1 MKLTLYFATLF
12 FGLQAIPSLAQSTVP
27 QSPNY
32 QVMPETPSVSLP
44 VNAPIPAIPPPA
56 VLPNFTGKVATV
68 TKIYP
73 IVEQRHQAL
82 TMLYR
87 EALDVLRQD
96 PAAADI
102 PECPGGSP
110 ASGEICIRTAK
121 KSDKATSEQKSGDS
135 KKEADKK
142 IAALEAARKG
152 VPVPETDKIVP
163 PPVEARKVA
172 ILFGN
177 NAYSDKIP
185 PLETPIGDVQEIGK
199 VLHDRF
205 GYEVRIVKDA
215 KKADMVTALNQ
226 IGSETKF
233 GDSVMIAYAGHGYL
247 MESTKMGYWIP
258 VDGTTKSPANWVSNS
273 DISKFLKNIPAK
285 QIILISDSC
294 YSGTLTKEEK
304 ITAATKTDDR
314 EAVLTRRSVLTMSSG
329 GDEPVSDEGK
339 EGHSI
344 FAWSMIG
351 ALKTLGPVTPGAQL
365 FQKVKKE
372 VLKEYPQEP
381 QYGAV
386 LSAGHKVGGDY
397 FFEAPA
403 K

>member
-1 MKLTLYFATLF
+1 MD
-12 FGLQAIPSLAQSTVP
+12 
-27 QSPNY
+27 
-32 QVMPETPSVSLP
+32 SVSSLP
-44 VNAPIPAIPPPA
+44 VVPPPA
-56 VLPNFTGKVATV
+56 LPTLAGVSSVK
-68 TKIYP
+68 KIHP

-87 EALDVLRQD
+87 EALEVLKQD

-102 PECPGGSP
+102 PECPGDNP
-110 ASGEICIRTAK
+110 APGEICIRTTKKADKTAATQKNGDAK
-121 KSDKATSEQKSGDS
+121 KQE
-135 KKEADKK
+135 DKK
-142 IAALEAARKG
+142 TAALAANKG

-163 PPVEARKVA
+163 APVEARKVA

-177 NAYSDKIP
+177 NAYSNKIP
-185 PLETPIGDVQEIGK
+185 ALETPIGDVQEIGK
-199 VLHDRF
+199 ILHDRF
-205 GYEVRIVKDA
+205 GYEVRIVRDA

-233 GDSVMIAYAGHGYL
+233 GDSVIIAYAGHGYL

-273 DISKFLKNIPAK
+273 DISRFLKNIPAK

-351 ALKTLGPVTPGAQL
+351 ALKSLGPVTPGAQL